1 MPNTTDMF
9 RAHAEWLLAN
19 IPLAELQALV
29 KSSHNRGFIPPLR
42 WETTAHIKMQHQRDT
57 IQMQMQDMSGKPI
70 ITTYQTDT
78 ELGRGNW
85 LRENVPTYSS
95 PVCLRKDCDGGA
107 LGIGV
112 LTYGPIT
119 TGLKAKG

>member
-57 IQMQMQDMSGKPI
+57 IQMQMQDMRGKPI

-85 LRENVPTYSS
+85 LRENVPTI
-95 PVCLRKDCDGGA
+95 PA
-107 LGIGV
+107 LGC
-112 LTYGPIT
+112 PIYLACKCRLHT
-119 TGLKAKG
+119 AAHSVPVAAE